1 MGWQAIRRWPF
12 LMLVMVFLGP
22 ALAGAQQVSTY
33 VVVPDF
39 PSNGG
44 AGAPDYRRSD
54 VTGVGVDSSGRV
66 YVCAGTRHPVL
77 VFDRAGQYLYSF
89 GEGLLVEPHTVRID
103 PEGNVW
109 ITDFQIHQ
117 VFKFAPDGTLLQS
130 FGVRGKRGRDATHFN
145 GPTDVAFAPN
155 GNIYISDG
163 YGNSRI
169 VRLSHDGTYLGDFG
183 NWGTRN
189 GLFRIPH
196 SVAVDAAG
204 RVYVADRTNKRIQL
218 FTGEGTFLAAWKL
231 KDKPNSLFITPDQHL
246 YVANWKSDSVS
257 VLDLAGH
264 QLLKWGRSGRT
275 PGRLNEPHMLS
286 VDNDGDVF
294 IAEAG
299 SKRVQEFAP
308 Q

>member
-1 MGWQAIRRWPF
+1 MRQVSFRAWTA
-12 LMLVMVFLGP
+12 LMLGLLSLLP
-22 ALAGAQQVSTY
+22 ALAWAQQLSTY
-33 VVVPDF
+33 SVVPNWPLND
-39 PSNGG
+39 GT
-44 AGAPDYRRSD
+44 GAPEYRRAD

-66 YVCAGTRHPVL
+66 FVCSGTRHPVL
-77 VFDRAGQYLYSF
+77 VFDQSGRYLYSF

-109 ITDFQIHQ
+109 ITDFEIHQ
-117 VFKFAPDGTLLQS
+117 VFKFAPDGTLLQT
-130 FGVRGKRGRDATHFN
+130 FGVRGKHGRDATHFN

-169 VRLSHDGTYLGDFG
+169 VRLSHDGTFLGDFG
-183 NWGTRN
+183 NWGKQN

-196 SVAVDAAG
+196 SVAVDGEG
-204 RVYVADRTNKRIQL
+204 RVYVADRTNKRIQV
-218 FTGEGTFLAAWKL
+218 FTGDGVFLAAWKR
-231 KDKPNSLFITPDQHL
+231 KDKPNSLFITADQRL
-246 YVANWKSDSVS
+246 YVANWKTDSVS

-264 QLLKWGRSGRT
+264 ELQKWGRSGRT

-286 VDNDGDVF
+286 VDREGDVF
-294 IAEAG
+294 VAEAG